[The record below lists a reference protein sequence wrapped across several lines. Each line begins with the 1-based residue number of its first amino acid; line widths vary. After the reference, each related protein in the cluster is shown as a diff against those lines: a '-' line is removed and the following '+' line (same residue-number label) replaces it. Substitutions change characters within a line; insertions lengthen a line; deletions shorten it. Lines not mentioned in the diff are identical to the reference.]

1 MNEILETLHNVAL
14 RALDIAKTARSKTKN
29 IYKWTAED
37 CAWYR
42 NNILA
47 SVGDLERD
55 AAVRAARNY
64 LASLPAND
72 RGEFSDL
79 LAAVA

>member
-14 RALDIAKTARSKTKN
+14 RALDIAKTARSKK

-55 AAVRAARNY
+55 AALRAARNY